1 MNCIIVDDEIPAC
14 EELKYFINKYSNIE
28 IMGIYNSSLS
38 ALEYLTKNQV
48 DVVFLDINMPKLN
61 GLELAGL
68 LKDTKVVFVTA
79 YREYGADAFDLNA
92 FDYLVKPYSKERVVA
107 TFNRLRDKHKNKI
120 TKLSIYYEDKIIVI
134 DVCNIVYIEANQRDV
149 NIYTEE
155 KKYTMNEKISKIQ
168 EKLPELFVRCHR
180 RFIVNTDK
188 IVEIDSWFNNT
199 YLLKLA
205 GSNEKIPVS
214 RHYMSAFKNFMHI

>member
-14 EELKYFINKYSNIE
+14 EELKYFINEYSNIE
-28 IMGIYNSSLS
+28 IKDTFNSSLA
-38 ALEYLTKNQV
+38 ALDYLMKNQI

-92 FDYLVKPYSKERVVA
+92 FDYLVKPYSKERVIA
-107 TFNRLRDKHKNKI
+107 TFNRLKEKHKKKI
-120 TKLSIYYEDKIIVI
+120 TKLSIYNEDKIIVI
-134 DVCNIVYIEANQRDV
+134 DVNDIIYIESDQRGI
-149 NIYTEE
+149 NIFTKD

-168 EKLPELFVRCHR
+168 EKLPELFIRCHR
-180 RFIVNTDK
+180 RFIVNTDR
-188 IVEIDSWFNNT
+188 IEEIISWFNHT
-199 YLLKLA
+199 YLLKLE
-205 GSNEKIPVS
+205 GSNEKVPVS
-214 RHYMSAFKNFMHI
+214 RHYISTFKDFMCI